1 MTLLFITLP
10 AALIIAAGAVA
21 AFMWAARS
29 DQYEDLDTP
38 PRRMLLEDPKSAP
51 RSAQAPPAGHQ
62 TGMPA
67 GHDSPG
73 PPSAGPVA
81 GSM

>member
-21 AFMWAARS
+21 AFMWAARN

-51 RSAQAPPAGHQ
+51 PATRSSPAVGASR
-62 TGMPA
+62 GPA
-67 GHDSPG
+67 DCTSDRRT
-73 PPSAGPVA
+73 
-81 GSM
+81 

>member
-21 AFMWAARS
+21 AFMWAARN

-51 RSAQAPPAGHQ
+51 RATHPGSADGTPRE
-62 TGMPA
+62 
-67 GHDSPG
+67 
-73 PPSAGPVA
+73 SARRA
-81 GSM
+81 RDCRA

>member
-21 AFMWAARS
+21 AFMWAARN

-38 PRRMLLEDPKSAP
+38 PRRMLLEDPKAKGERQS
-51 RSAQAPPAGHQ
+51 
-62 TGMPA
+62 
-67 GHDSPG
+67 
-73 PPSAGPVA
+73 
-81 GSM
+81 

>member
-38 PRRMLLEDPKSAP
+38 PRRMLLEDPKSAS
-51 RSAQAPPAGHQ
+51 RDTSRDGR
-62 TGMPA
+62 
-67 GHDSPG
+67 
-73 PPSAGPVA
+73 
-81 GSM
+81 

>member
-21 AFMWAARS
+21 AFMWAARN

-38 PRRMLLEDPKSAP
+38 PRRMLLDDPTSA
-51 RSAQAPPAGHQ
+51 RARPAKDRDQ
-62 TGMPA
+62 
-67 GHDSPG
+67 
-73 PPSAGPVA
+73 
-81 GSM
+81 

>member
-38 PRRMLLEDPKSAP
+38 PRRMLLEDPQAARGPHRPSRVDAGV
-51 RSAQAPPAGHQ
+51 AQ
-62 TGMPA
+62 
-67 GHDSPG
+67 D
-73 PPSAGPVA
+73 SAGGP
-81 GSM
+81 

>member
-21 AFMWAARS
+21 AFMWAARN

-38 PRRMLLEDPKSAP
+38 PQRMLLEDPKAKGEG
-51 RSAQAPPAGHQ
+51 QA
-62 TGMPA
+62 
-67 GHDSPG
+67 
-73 PPSAGPVA
+73 
-81 GSM
+81 

>member
-21 AFMWAARS
+21 AFIWAARD

-38 PRRMLLEDPKSAP
+38 PRRMLLEDPRSVPRRRQDAAAGGSA
-51 RSAQAPPAGHQ
+51 A
-62 TGMPA
+62 M
-67 GHDSPG
+67 
-73 PPSAGPVA
+73 SAGFSEPERPLEGASADSV
-81 GSM
+81 

>member
-21 AFMWAARS
+21 AFMWAARN

-38 PRRMLLEDPKSAP
+38 PRRMLLEDPKSVPHATRPGPADPAP
-51 RSAQAPPAGHQ
+51 RGPAGHLQ
-62 TGMPA
+62 
-67 GHDSPG
+67 DRRR
-73 PPSAGPVA
+73 
-81 GSM
+81 

>member
-21 AFMWAARS
+21 AFMWAARN

-38 PRRMLLEDPKSAP
+38 PRRMLLEDPKAKGEG
-51 RSAQAPPAGHQ
+51 PA
-62 TGMPA
+62 
-67 GHDSPG
+67 
-73 PPSAGPVA
+73 
-81 GSM
+81 

>member
-21 AFMWAARS
+21 AFMWAARN

-51 RSAQAPPAGHQ
+51 RETDSRLSASLRPPVRSR
-62 TGMPA
+62 TP
-67 GHDSPG
+67 
-73 PPSAGPVA
+73 
-81 GSM
+81 